1 MDYHRCFCTQ
11 IGMDDASRCMD
22 TLLKEVE
29 TLLSRHH
36 PRELTREDAMPVW
49 QLLVQKSRTPDG
61 SCAFPESLAGV
72 GMAFKFEKG
81 GANIVV
87 TGLSPEGSAAQSR
100 HVYKGSVICKV

>member
-1 MDYHRCFCTQ
+1 VRVPHLYS
-11 IGMDDASRCMD
+11 IGMDAASRCMD
-22 TLLKEVE
+22 TLLKVVE
-29 TLLSRHH
+29 TLLSGHQ
-36 PRELTREDAMPVW
+36 PRELTRRCYACVA
-49 QLLVQKSRTPDG
+49 VVGRKAPDG
-61 SCAFPESLAGV
+61 SCAFPESLAGI